1 MSSLIEAMKSRGL
14 NPPAD
19 LPPGKIARFPSSGK
33 AHDKA
38 GWCLLFPDGE
48 GAVYGDHRTGWQA
61 TWQAKRSE
69 PMTPAQKKAWR
80 KQVAEARKQAEA
92 ERDAEHQAAAQRAV
106 KEWESARP
114 ADPQHGY
121 LARKRVQPYGTRQ
134 NHRGQLLIP
143 VRDAKG
149 AIQSIQRISPDG
161 TKQFL
166 SGGNMAGGRYWL
178 REPKQGAEILLGE
191 GFATMASV
199 AEAMP
204 DAGVV
209 MALSAGNLREVAES
223 IRKLYPK
230 AKIVI
235 CADNDESGTGQTKA
249 TEAAETASASVVLP
263 PHTKDFND
271 LHVGE
276 GLGAVR
282 AIIQA
287 APQPLERLELR
298 LDEGAWPA
306 AIDKTLTHLA
316 SARTIFD
323 FGGALVAID
332 GEGGTFP
339 ITPPWLCTAIE
350 RRFRVTKY
358 NKTADDYLPARVPM
372 EFAQRLLS
380 QRESWTFPRL
390 QAVIQHRVL
399 RDDGSVLD
407 RAGLDRKTGIYLHAK
422 AAKWKP
428 ITSDLREAVKTLWH
442 PVGQMPYESPADA
455 GAALALLLTA
465 VQRPALDLAPMFL
478 IGSPTYGTGK
488 TLLGV
493 VAALL
498 AGADGSVTVMGE
510 RQEEKEKAI
519 LAALLGGRRAILLDN
534 LSGSVGG
541 DHLAAALTSP
551 AYRGRILGQSAEVM
565 APTRTLWV
573 GTGINIYPS
582 ADLVRRS
589 LTIRLDAKTERPE
602 LRQFDIDPVSW
613 TREHLAEM
621 QVAAL
626 AILKAGRQITKEKL
640 GSFGQWDTQVRQAVL
655 TIIEG
660 GLAPCDMADP
670 LETMA
675 RERTTDPEIE
685 RLTNLL
691 HAWHAFLAD
700 RPVTGGDLVNRAKN
714 ANDEA
719 LLGILDEVAGD
730 GRGNINARKLGWY
743 LRRHE
748 GRILG
753 GLVLKK
759 GSEGRLGI
767 PWRVSEVGAGF
778 VGFEGF
784 SPATRE
790 NSENRDNTFYQ
801 EWTKNNPQNP
811 RNPQPCPAC
820 DGEGCAWC
828 QEAPL

>member
-1 MSSLIEAMKSRGL
+1 MTDLLEAMKSRGL

-19 LPPGKIARFPSSGK
+19 LPPGKISRFSSNGK
-33 AHDKA
+33 SSDKA

-48 GAVYGDHRTGWQA
+48 GAVFGDHRAGWQA

-80 KQVAEARKQAEA
+80 KKIVEARTQVEA
-92 ERDAEHQAAAQRAV
+92 ERDAEHQAAAQRARR
-106 KEWESARP
+106 EWESARP
-114 ADPQHGY
+114 VDPQHRY
-121 LARKRVQPYGTRQ
+121 LASKRVKPYGARQ
-134 NHRGQLLIP
+134 NERGQLLIP
-143 VRDAKG
+143 VLDAKG
-149 AIQSIQRISPDG
+149 AIQSVQRISPDG
-161 TKQFL
+161 SKQFL
-166 SGGNMAGGRYWL
+166 SGGKMAGGRYWL
-178 REPKQGAEILLGE
+178 REPKRGAEILLGE

-209 MALSAGNLREVAES
+209 MAFSAGNLKEVAES
-223 IRKLYPK
+223 VRKQHSK
-230 AKIVI
+230 TKIIV
-235 CADNDESGTGQTKA
+235 CGDRDESGTGQTKA
-249 TEAAETASASVVLP
+249 TEAAEAASASVVLP
-263 PHTKDFND
+263 PHTGDFND

-276 GLGAVR
+276 GLDAVR

-323 FGGALVAID
+323 FGSALVAID

-422 AAKWKP
+422 AAKWKQ

-442 PVGQMPYESPADA
+442 PVSQMPYESQADA

-465 VQRPALDLAPMFL
+465 VQRPALELAPMFL

-488 TLLGV
+488 TLLGI

-621 QVAAL
+621 QAAAL

-655 TIIEG
+655 TIIED
-660 GLAPCDMADP
+660 GLAPCDMTDP

-675 RERTTDPEIE
+675 RERESDPEVE
-685 RLTNLL
+685 RLSTLL
-691 HAWHAFLAD
+691 NAWHSFMAD
-700 RPVTGGDLVNRAKN
+700 RPVAVVDLVAK
-714 ANDEA
+714 AKAASEEA
-719 LLGILDEVAGD
+719 LLGVLDEVAGD

-748 GRILG
+748 GRIVS
-753 GLVLKK
+753 GLTLKQAVK
-759 GSEGRLGI
+759 GRFGI
-767 PWRVSEVGAGF
+767 PWRVVPVTFST
-778 VGFEGF
+778 FETF
-784 SPATRE
+784 SPATRV

-801 EWTKNNPQNP
+801 EWTKNKSQNSQKS
-811 RNPQPCPAC
+811 QPCPAC

-828 QEAPL
+828 REATL